1 MADLNLSTLT
11 EADIITK
18 RVLPAILDAAAGV
31 TQRKSDRRSNSGTV
45 RSSCAAKSRREER

>member
-18 RVLPAILDAAAGV
+18 RVLPAILDA
-31 TQRKSDRRSNSGTV
+31 KL
-45 RSSCAAKSRREER
+45 E